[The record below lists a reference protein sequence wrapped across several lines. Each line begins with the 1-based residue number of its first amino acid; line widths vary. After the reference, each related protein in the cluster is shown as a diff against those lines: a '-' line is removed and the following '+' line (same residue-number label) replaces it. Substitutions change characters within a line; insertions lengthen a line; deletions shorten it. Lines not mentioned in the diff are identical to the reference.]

1 MLVAA
6 PGSYTLTGLPAELV
20 ANRVV
25 ATGLTS
31 GTSATDGTSF
41 VTASVT
47 PTADRLVL
55 LTVLSGRNDSVNAE
69 VPSSV
74 TGNGLTWVQVATV
87 AFDTGAATR
96 HTITILRAMGAAP
109 STGAITINFSATHQ
123 SCTWSVAE
131 FAGVDTGG
139 TNGSA
144 AVVQAVTAASAA
156 DADGLLSITLAAFG
170 SAENG
175 TYGAFGVNNDRTWTP
190 GAGFTELHDL
200 PQTVSPLH
208 TLMTEWR
215 RDNDTSVDAQQSL
228 TGDDI
233 GGIALEIKAGTP
245 GFTLVASP
253 GSYVLTGVAAAPLA
267 TRLLNAVAGSYALTG
282 SSTITSVG
290 RYLAVDPGAYSISGA
305 AAGLLA
311 DRLITASPGT
321 YTVTGV
327 AANLVFT
334 PPPGV
339 FVLDAAAGVY
349 TLTGVATAPTAA
361 RFFNLAAGSYLL
373 TGTATSLDVGSATLS
388 LIDHVGSTLTLVDHP
403 ETH

>member
-1 MLVAA
+1 MSLLLRRLSVAGAFELDASAGTYVLTGTSADVLAARMLVAA
-6 PGSYTLTGLPAELV
+6 PGSYTLTGLSAELV

-55 LTVLSGRNDSVNAE
+55 LAVLSGRNDSVNAE

-109 STGAITINFSATHQ
+109 SAGAITINFSATHQ

-190 GAGFTELHDL
+190 GSGFTELHDL

-215 RDNDTSVDAQQSL
+215 TDNDTSVNAQQSL

-267 TRLLNAVAGSYALTG
+267 ARLLNAVAGSYALTG

-290 RYLAVDPGAYSISGA
+290 RYLTVDPGAYTISGA
-305 AAGLLA
+305 AA
-311 DRLITASPGT
+311 D
-321 YTVTGV
+321 
-327 AANLVFT
+327 LVFA
-334 PPPGV
+334 PAGGV
-339 FVLDAAAGVY
+339 FSLNAVPGVY
-349 TLTGVATAPTAA
+349 TLTGVAVEFTHSQT
-361 RFFNLAAGSYLL
+361 L
-373 TGTATSLDVGSATLS
+373 T